1 MIKLLKASS
10 YYPVYLNWFY
20 ARHSHLVAASYA
32 EQHTALMA
40 DGFSLSDSW
49 SRHLGRVEGNFE
61 VCELV
66 VNAAPLQKRWA
77 RENGFSFSEE
87 NWLAEIFLEQCR
99 RFGPRV
105 LYAHAPEVDAA
116 LRVRCKQA
124 SVQPLFVITYDGI
137 ARNHRRMIEGAD
149 LIITCLQSSARY
161 YRSEGANAHWMMFGF
176 DPVLADRL
184 DRSLPPCD
192 VSFVGGLAV
201 RIGHQARAKDLDRIS
216 RSVPLQA
223 WISGLPN
230 DDELLRQW
238 LSFARHA
245 EWKGFAGFPAAALA
259 ARKLRKLNQG
269 EVFGVEMLSTLA
281 ASLMTL
287 NIHIAAAGE
296 QAANIRLF
304 ESTGVGTCLV
314 TDWKKNIGELFE
326 PDREVVVFR
335 SAAEA
340 VEKIKHLLN
349 HREECRAIAERGRAR
364 TLRSHN
370 YADRLAEFEAVLL
383 PLL

>member
-10 YYPVYLNWFY
+10 YYPAYLNWFY
-20 ARHSHLVAASYA
+20 ARHTHLELASYA
-32 EQHTALMA
+32 EQHAALMA

-49 SRHLGRVEGNFE
+49 SRHLGRAEGNFE
-61 VCELV
+61 VQELV

-77 RENGFSFSEE
+77 RENGFSFREE
-87 NWLAEIFLEQCR
+87 HWLSDIFLEQFR

-105 LYAHAPEVDAA
+105 LYAHAPEVDAG
-116 LRVRCKQA
+116 LRARCKQSSA
-124 SVQPLFVITYDGI
+124 SPLFVITYDGI

-149 LIITCLQSSARY
+149 LIITCLQSSALY

-176 DPVLADRL
+176 DPALADRL
-184 DRSLPPCD
+184 DRSLRPCD

-201 RIGHQARAKDLDRIS
+201 RIGHQARAKMLDEIA
-216 RSVPLQA
+216 RSVSLQT
-223 WISGLPN
+223 WISGLPT
-230 DDELLRQW
+230 DGELLRQW

-245 EWKGFAGFPAAALA
+245 EWDGFAEFPTAALA
-259 ARKLRKLNQG
+259 ARRLRKLNQG
-269 EVFGVEMLSTLA
+269 EVFGREMLSTLA
-281 ASLMTL
+281 ASRLTL

-314 TDWKKNIGELFE
+314 TDWKKNMSELFE

-340 VEKIKHLLN
+340 VEKISYLLA
-349 HREECRAIAERGRAR
+349 HEGERRAIAVRGRAR
-364 TLRSHN
+364 ALRSHN
-370 YADRLAEFEAVLL
+370 YADRLAELEAVLL